1 MPDVSQPVKHNNDW
15 EEITLHSAS
24 GENQDDPK
32 GTRAASTASI
42 QQPELVLDRKRHNV
56 LVLVLAGITAIGPFA
71 TDMYLPGFL
80 AIARGLKT
88 DIARVGLSLT
98 SYFIGVSIGQII
110 YGPLL
115 DRYGRKKPL
124 MLGLLVYTAAS
135 VGCALSSTIHVL
147 VAMRFLA
154 GFGACVGM
162 AGSRAVVRDLFSG
175 TEMARMLSLLMMVF
189 GIAPIVAPTIGSFV
203 VSAFGWQYIFLV
215 LAAIGLL
222 VFLAMSKF
230 LQETKG
236 HDASISLHPKN
247 VMLEYVEVFRNRA
260 FVTYGLLAATATA
273 GFFAYIAG
281 SAFVYMGLLGFT
293 ETEFGLIYGGNV
305 IGLVLSNQVN
315 RILLK
320 KYSAAQILRTVTA
333 AQFLLIMFL
342 VIGGLAGF
350 VGKAAILGLIFC
362 YLFGFGCVTSNAV
375 ALALEPFTRNAGTAS
390 ALIGSLQMVGGAVS
404 SGLLSYL
411 HDGTIVPMAS
421 MMAGCTCVGLLLL
434 FGSALIV
441 NKAPRNP

>member
-1 MPDVSQPVKHNNDW
+1 M
-15 EEITLHSAS
+15 
-24 GENQDDPK
+24 
-32 GTRAASTASI
+32 
-42 QQPELVLDRKRHNV
+42 LDRKRHNV
-56 LVLVLAGITAIGPFA
+56 LVLVLAGIMAIGPFA

-98 SYFIGVSIGQII
+98 SFFIGVCIGQII

-135 VGCALSSTIHVL
+135 VGCAFSPTIHVL

-162 AGSRAVVRDLFSG
+162 VGSRAVVRDLFSG

-222 VFLAMSKF
+222 VFLAMSRF

-236 HDASISLHPKN
+236 RDASISLHPKN
-247 VMLEYVEVFRNRA
+247 VILEYVEVFRNRP

-273 GFFAYIAG
+273 GFFSYIAG

-315 RILLK
+315 RTLLK
-320 KYSAAQILRTVTA
+320 KYSAAQLLRTVTA
-333 AQFLLIMFL
+333 AQFLIIMFL

-350 VGKAAILGLIFC
+350 VGKVAILGLIFC
-362 YLFGFGCVTSNAV
+362 YLFGFGCVTSNAI

-411 HDGTIVPMAS
+411 HNGTIVPMVS

-434 FGSALIV
+434 FGSALVV